1 MNIVKPTI
9 RVTNLH
15 IMSIRMI
22 PTRILSLR
30 SVCRYDLF
38 LVWLYFGW
46 NLEWIISN
54 FRYNAAISK
63 GFQVR
68 CASQAVAAEKL
79 NKIVSDIS
87 QLTLIEVAELNKL
100 LKTALNIPDAPMM
113 AYGAAPAAPAKEVFP
128 RIQKNLWKKF
138 SWYFVI
144 FNQQEEV
151 DEEPQAKVQTSFTLK
166 LTQFNDS
173 KKIALIKEI
182 KNLVEG
188 MNLVQVSFKQ
198 TVFKFR
204 SIWSK
209 DFSTGQKVCWKFTC
223 CSKSWYS

>member
-30 SVCRYDLF
+30 SVC
-38 LVWLYFGW
+38 
-46 NLEWIISN
+46 
-54 FRYNAAISK
+54 RYNAAISK

-113 AYGAAPAAPAKEVFP
+113 AYGAAPAAPAKE
-128 RIQKNLWKKF
+128 
-138 SWYFVI
+138 
-144 FNQQEEV
+144 QEEV

-188 MNLVQVSFKQ
+188 MNLVQAK
-198 TVFKFR
+198 KFVENLPAVVR
-204 SIWSK
+204 ADIPKEEAEKLKETISAA
-209 DFSTGQKVCWKFTC
+209 GGVCEIV
-223 CSKSWYS
+223 